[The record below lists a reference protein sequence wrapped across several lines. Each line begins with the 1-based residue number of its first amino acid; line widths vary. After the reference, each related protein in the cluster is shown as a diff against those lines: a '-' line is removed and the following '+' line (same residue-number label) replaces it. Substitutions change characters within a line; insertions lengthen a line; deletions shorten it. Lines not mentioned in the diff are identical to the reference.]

1 MKLNSTQIFAC
12 IIGAMCL
19 LSPVL
24 SPVLSSYANDKTSST
39 QEIVLSPAYQQM
51 MEEEYKL
58 FKTPPKNY
66 LLNKEED
73 VQNVKSLKD
82 VPNFVL
88 LSGDTTVL
96 MLTSGTTIQVRDPAI
111 FHDVRNGEYRLYFSI
126 VLKEE

>member
-58 FKTPPKNY
+58 FNTPPKNY
-66 LLNKEED
+66 KAED
-73 VQNVKSLKD
+73 VQNIKSLKD
-82 VPNFVL
+82 VPSFLL
-88 LSGDTTVL
+88 LSRDSSVL
-96 MLTSGTTIQVRDPAI
+96 MITSGTLQVRDPAI
-111 FHDVRNGEYRLYFSI
+111 FHDVRKGEYRVYFTVI
-126 VLKEE
+126 LKEE